1 VTSDSAVFTVVVVG
15 YVLLVVGI
23 GIWGYLHTSTHE
35 DFLTAGRSIGPW
47 VGGAVLAATQ
57 ISAGTF
63 VGTLGRHYLTGVSW
77 IWIWFG
83 LWAGWL
89 TSALVVAPKL
99 RRFGALT
106 VADYVGKRFNSESA
120 RTLAATLIILTYTIY
135 LTAQFQASG
144 EISMA
149 VFGIEPI
156 YAMMALIGSTALY
169 TLLGGVRSSSYV
181 DFLQTVLMMT
191 GLAVGVPI
199 VLYTVGGL
207 QPLGDYLG
215 SMDPRITGWWF
226 SWREIAAVSIA
237 FGFTLAAAPYE
248 MTRFYS
254 MRDVKTVRYAIG
266 ISIGIQAIIGSCIM
280 ILGLG
285 MRGIFPV
292 LPSPD
297 QASSILAAVVMS
309 PLAGSLFLVG
319 MISAIMSTVNSIL
332 IVTAG
337 ALSHDLYARLVNPA
351 ATQKQLL
358 AVNRIGIVALGIV
371 PIYFALQRYGDVQ
384 AIVVEQSKFIA
395 SFFFV
400 PVVLGLTWRRGTKE
414 GAVAAML
421 GGFAACLTWTFTLQR
436 SFARHG
442 IDAVEV
448 GVAVSALLFVVVSRM
463 TPPTPAENL
472 AIFFDEAD
480 GASRALPPAAPGIRK

>member
-1 VTSDSAVFTVVVVG
+1 VTSDSLVFTSVLAG
-15 YVLLVVGI
+15 YVALVFGI
-23 GIWGYLHTSTHE
+23 GLWGYRNTETQE
-35 DFLTAGRSIGPW
+35 DFLVAGRSIGPW

-106 VADYVGKRFNSESA
+106 VADYVGKRFDSESA
-120 RTLAATLIILTYTIY
+120 RTLAAVLIIVTYTIY

-149 VFGIEPI
+149 IFGIDPL
-156 YAMMALIGSTALY
+156 YAMLALIGSTALY

-181 DFLQTVLMMT
+181 DFLQTILMIL
-191 GLAVGVPI
+191 GLVVGVPI
-199 VLYTVGGL
+199 VLSTVGGI
-207 QPLGDYLG
+207 QPLGEYLG
-215 SMDPRITGWWF
+215 SLDPRITGWWF
-226 SWREIAAVSIA
+226 TWREIAAVSIA

-266 ISIGIQAIIGSCIM
+266 ISLVIQAIIGSCVM
-280 ILGLG
+280 VLGLG

-297 QASSILAAVVMS
+297 QASSILASTVMS
-309 PLAGSLFLVG
+309 PLAGALFLVG
-319 MISAIMSTVNSIL
+319 MMSAIMSTVNSIL

-337 ALSHDLYARLVNPA
+337 AFSHDLYSRHINPR
-351 ATQKQLL
+351 ATEKELL
-358 AVNRIGIVALGIV
+358 TVNRVGIVVLGAV
-371 PIYFALQRYGDVQ
+371 PVWFALQRFGDVQ
-384 AIVVEQSKFIA
+384 TIVVEQSKFIA

-414 GAVAAML
+414 GAIAAML
-421 GGFAACLTWTFTLQR
+421 GGFAACLLWTFTLQR
-436 SFARHG
+436 SFASHG

-448 GVAVSALLFVVVSRM
+448 GVVVSALLFVVVSRM
-463 TPPTPAENL
+463 TPPTPAENI
-472 AIFFDEAD
+472 AIFFGGPD
-480 GASRALPPAAPGIRK
+480 GADQNPPPLEAAARK